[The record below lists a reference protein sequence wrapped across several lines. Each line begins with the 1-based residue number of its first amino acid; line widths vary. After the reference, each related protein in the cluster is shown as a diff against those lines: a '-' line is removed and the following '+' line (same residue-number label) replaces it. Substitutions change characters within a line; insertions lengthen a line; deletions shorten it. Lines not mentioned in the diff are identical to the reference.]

1 MALGLAAFD
10 QQASTI
16 MTESET
22 EPNLDVGQDRTAEL
36 YSRMEALRPE
46 NVFLKQTCA
55 KLRTQISVL
64 RNNIPKT
71 LRSLLIMRYLDMMYP
86 VSTNDA
92 NTEPGELIETWYDT
106 KTEPGE
112 AIETFYPLNLP
123 QASLDMVYSPAEF
136 DQAAT
141 IFRPGSTC
149 KAFYGRI

>member
-1 MALGLAAFD
+1 MIAWFKKQHMALGLAAFD

-22 EPNLDVGQDRTAEL
+22 EPNLDVGRDRTAEL

-71 LRSLLIMRYLDMMYP
+71 LRSLQY
-86 VSTNDA
+86 
-92 NTEPGELIETWYDT
+92 
-106 KTEPGE
+106 
-112 AIETFYPLNLP
+112 
-123 QASLDMVYSPAEF
+123 
-136 DQAAT
+136 
-141 IFRPGSTC
+141 
-149 KAFYGRI
+149 